1 MSAVYRYHPVT
12 VALHWIVAVLV
23 LLMLGVGTFVLEPMD
38 NANPDKLSMLAT
50 HRLIGLVI
58 LGLTVLRI
66 VLRRFLP
73 APEHAKTGS
82 GFLDK
87 LGQAMPKLL
96 NIFVILMAVSG
107 MVLGRMSGL
116 SDAIAG
122 TTPLPD
128 SFFEFSPRVLHG
140 ILAKLIMAMIALHI
154 LGAFYHQIML
164 RDGLFQR
171 MWFGR

>member
-1 MSAVYRYHPVT
+1 MSVYHYHPIT

-23 LLMLGVGTFVLEPMD
+23 LLMLWAGTFGLAAMD
-38 NANPDKLSMLAT
+38 NSDPDKLWMLSA
-50 HRLIGLVI
+50 HRLIGLLI

-73 APEHAKTGS
+73 APDHARTGS
-82 GFLDK
+82 GLLDM

-107 MVLGRMSGL
+107 IVLGRQAGL
-116 SDAIAG
+116 SEALAG
-122 TTPLPD
+122 TAPLPD
-128 SFFEFSPRVLHG
+128 SFFAFLSRIVHG
-140 ILAKLIMAMIALHI
+140 ILAKLIMAMIALHV
-154 LGAFYHQIML
+154 LGALYHQVL
-164 RDGLFQR
+164 LQDGLFGR

>member
-1 MSAVYRYHPVT
+1 MSPQRYHPVT
-12 VALHWIVAVLV
+12 VALHWIVAVLI

-38 NANPDKLSMLAT
+38 NADPDKLSMLAT

-73 APEHAKTGS
+73 APDHARTGS
-82 GFLDK
+82 AFLDK
-87 LGQAMPKLL
+87 LGVAMPRLM
-96 NIFVILMAVSG
+96 NISVLLMAVSG
-107 MVLGRMSGL
+107 IVLGRMSGL
-116 SDAIAG
+116 SDALAG

-128 SFFEFSPRVLHG
+128 SFFEFSPRVIHG

-154 LGAFYHQIML
+154 LGALYHQIML
-164 RDGLFQR
+164 RDRLFKR

>member
-1 MSAVYRYHPVT
+1 MSVYRYHPVT
-12 VALHWIVAVLV
+12 VALHWIVAVLM

-38 NANPDKLSMLAT
+38 NADPDKLSMLAI

-73 APEHAKTGS
+73 APDHAKTGS
-82 GFLDK
+82 AFLDK

-116 SDAIAG
+116 SDALAG
-122 TTPLPD
+122 TAPLPD
-128 SFFEFSPRVLHG
+128 SFFEFSPRVIHG
-140 ILAKLIMAMIALHI
+140 ILAKLIMAMLALHI
-154 LGAFYHQIML
+154 LGALYHQIML

>member
-1 MSAVYRYHPVT
+1 MSVYRFHPAT
-12 VALHWIVAVLV
+12 VALHWIVAVLL
-23 LLMLGVGTFVLEPMD
+23 LLMLGVGTFVLAPMD
-38 NANPDKLSMLAT
+38 NADPDKLTMLAA

-58 LGLTVLRI
+58 LALTVLRI

-73 APEHAKTGS
+73 APAQAKTGS
-82 GFLDK
+82 AFLDK

-107 MVLGRMSGL
+107 IVLGRLSGL
-116 SDAIAG
+116 SDALAG
-122 TTPLPD
+122 TTPLPE
-128 SFFEFSPRVLHG
+128 SFFQFSPRVIHG
-140 ILAKLIMAMIALHI
+140 ILAKLIMAMLVLHI
-154 LGAFYHQIML
+154 LGALYHQIML